1 LLSKNLLLLLFLV
14 PSFIWGQEDVYTSNK
29 TFTYEQTLAAYMRLN
44 KEFPNQTLFQPIG
57 ETDAGNPLHVFHVS
71 NKIGPEA
78 RKKQVRILINNAIH
92 PGEPCGVDASVKLV
106 KELLRNDKLPDNI
119 WIGIIPMYNIS
130 GAKNRSCCS
139 RANQNG
145 PEEYGFRGNAQNLD
159 LNRDFIKADSKNA
172 KSFAQ
177 IFDVFDPD
185 IFIDTHTSNGAD
197 YQHVMTLIT
206 SQTDKMEKGLGDF
219 MKNTFTPHLF
229 EVMNNKGYPLVPY
242 MHMVG
247 KTPETGIFDYLETPR
262 YSTGFAALNNTIGF
276 VSEAHMLKPYDERV
290 LATYELLESIV
301 KFGSDNLTEIKNL
314 RKKAIENQKK
324 QDKFPIQWELDTT
337 SYALI
342 PFEGYRHSYIPSKVT
357 SGDRLFYDRE
367 QPYDT
372 NIRYYN
378 SYTATE
384 FVEKPKAYILPKS
397 KHLVAERLQTIGVV
411 MSELERDTLMEV
423 EYYRISDYNT
433 LDKPYEGH
441 YLHTDVK
448 VEKHTEFINLNKG
461 DYFISFNGKN
471 EGKIR
476 FIIELLEPHAVD
488 SYFAWNFFDAN
499 LQQKEWFSAYVF
511 EDKAEQLLNENPNLK
526 EEYEAALKADENLAN
541 NPWGQLYWI
550 YTHSPYYEPSH
561 MRYPVYRVK

>member
-1 LLSKNLLLLLFLV
+1 
-14 PSFIWGQEDVYTSNK
+14 
-29 TFTYEQTLAAYMRLN
+29 MRLN

-71 NKIGPEA
+71 NTIGPEV
-78 RKKQVRILINNAIH
+78 REKQVRILINNAIH

-106 KELLRNDKLPDNI
+106 KELLRNDKLPDNV

-172 KSFAQ
+172 QSFAQ
-177 IFDVFDPD
+177 IFDLFDPD

-219 MKNTFTPHLF
+219 MKTSFTPHLF
-229 EVMNNKGYPLVPY
+229 EVMNDKGYPLVPY
-242 MHMVG
+242 MHMLG

-301 KFGSDNLTEIKNL
+301 KFGSNNSEEIKKL
-314 RKKAIENQKK
+314 RKMAIENQKE
-324 QDKFPIQWELDTT
+324 QTKFPIQWELDTT
-337 SYALI
+337 NYTMIA
-342 PFEGYRHSYIPSKVT
+342 FEGFRHRYIPSKVT
-357 SGDRLFYDRE
+357 TGERLFYDRE

-372 NIRYYN
+372 TIKYYN
-378 SYTATE
+378 TYNASE

-397 KHLVAERLQTIGVV
+397 KRLVVERLKSIGVV
-411 MSELERDTLMEV
+411 LSKIEKDTLIEV
-423 EYYRISDYNT
+423 EYYRISNYNT

-441 YLHTDVK
+441 YLHTDVS
-448 VEKHTEFINLNKG
+448 VEKYTDFIKVDKD
-461 DYFISFNGKN
+461 DYYISFEGKN

-526 EEYEAALKADENLAN
+526 AEYEAALKTDEKLAD
-541 NPWGQLYWI
+541 NPWAQLYWV
-550 YTHSPYYEPSH
+550 YTHSPFYEPSH
-561 MRYPVYRVK
+561 MRYPVYRVKK